1 MKKSLVKKISTV
13 LVLTVAV
20 GMGLSGCG
28 GKDQGQQAPAGG
40 NDQKQEQQAESQGLD
55 KVTAGFIYIGSAKDG
70 GYSQVH
76 DEGREAAIA
85 AIGED
90 KVATIVNE
98 DVAEDQ
104 SVEKVMNDMIDG

>member
-40 NDQKQEQQAESQGLD
+40 NDQKQEQQAEQTTPTEMGY
-55 KVTAGFIYIGSAKDG
+55 TGGFPAGGSCCD
-70 GYSQVH
+70 
-76 DEGREAAIA
+76 RLR
-85 AIGED
+85 
-90 KVATIVNE
+90 
-98 DVAEDQ
+98 
-104 SVEKVMNDMIDG
+104 